1 MNKLFS
7 GQFNYFSLFELGSFD
22 ENLLAQL
29 GKPFKI
35 LEVAHK
41 PFPAGRATQTV
52 LTILHQ
58 WQTQNAFE
66 VSDIERIDVSVP
78 PLIMLLVGR
87 PLEPDRPRCTND
99 AGAPRKELWAE
110 DGVKVRSLN
119 ECISE
124 SHWPK
129 EIKPNALAVM
139 LAIRVLKE
147 AADILGL
154 SVFII
159 TDDYKSFFNQMR
171 LSKSEYPMQDW
182 SDASPSQRRG
192 AVILCIRL
200 CARFWPQN
208 GE

>member
-1 MNKLFS
+1 MLGIRYKADLPTQIVLQPHLHSFIPVQEKYLAEADRFVERGWTFHFSFIPFVPFFS
-7 GQFNYFSLFELGSFD
+7 GACGS
-22 ENLLAQL
+22 
-29 GKPFKI
+29 
-35 LEVAHK
+35 VC
-41 PFPAGRATQTV
+41 
-52 LTILHQ
+52 
-58 WQTQNAFE
+58 
-66 VSDIERIDVSVP
+66 
-78 PLIMLLVGR
+78 R

-171 LSKSEYPMQDW
+171 LSKSEYPKTGAMHPPRKGEELSSFAFD
-182 SDASPSQRRG
+182 SVLGFGLKMASNVAQRFADFLVQIFRKHLKG
-192 AVILCIRL
+192 PL
-200 CARFWPQN
+200 
-208 GE
+208 